1 MGIRHNLGI
10 LLVTCFTIIS
20 CKREN
25 EKQVVTKNEVT
36 GVKTI
41 IDYNDSS
48 AIKSIVSYKDE
59 KKEGPAYFFEENV
72 LTWKANYK
80 NDSLTGPAVLYFPS
94 GAVKGALN
102 YVNGNK
108 VGEQTYYFENG
119 QVREKQW
126 GSALGELEDFIRYK
140 PDGTRDST
148 GTTPLFINA
157 KESIKLNKEHTF
169 EIRLG
174 NRVSEDTYVMIGKLP
189 NSKSTFGLVDTLD
202 VLTND
207 DYKFKYTFKPTKLGE
222 DSISGKIEHLFFTK
236 DSWKGEEYPF
246 TYKFTVV
253 D

>member
-1 MGIRHNLGI
+1 M
-10 LLVTCFTIIS
+10 TT
-20 CKREN
+20 
-25 EKQVVTKNEVT
+25 NEVT

-41 IDYNDSS
+41 IYYDDSS
-48 AIKSIVSYKDE
+48 AIKSIVSSIDG
-59 KKEGPAYFFEENV
+59 KKEGPAYFFENNT

-80 NDSLTGPAVLYFPS
+80 NDSLTGPAVLYFSS
-94 GAVKGALN
+94 GAVKGTLN

-126 GSALGELEDFIRYK
+126 GNTLGELEDFIRYQ

-148 GTTPLFINA
+148 GTKALFINA
-157 KESIKLNKEHTF
+157 KEILKLNKEHTF

-174 NRVSEDTYVMIGKLP
+174 NIVSEDTYVMIGKLP
-189 NSKSTFGLVDTLD
+189 NPKTTFGLVDTVD

-207 DYKFKYTFKPTKLGE
+207 DYKFKYTFTPTKLGE

-236 DSWKGEEYPF
+236 DSWRGEEYPF